1 MKKLFSVFAATLFAA
16 AMSAGVVTFT
26 GDDFEGQGTANTGS
40 DVSKTKSGVTVSAT
54 RAYGAPANTEKGY
67 PAELR
72 VYGANTKEGIAG
84 GVLTISADSKITKI
98 HAEFTDYTK
107 MTFEDQTPNK
117 ETWSITADK
126 QIRMTKIEV
135 TIEGEGGG
143 EGGGEGEGG
152 EGGGSDE
159 AIKLDFVYADVALF
173 EEDGMWGF
181 NLYKDYDYDSKQVT
195 YPDGYFYVDVKSVT
209 AIAGTYTAEE
219 LIAGYVALAKGD
231 TIDVV
236 EVVENLKV
244 SCVEDGITYRAT
256 MKFVAD
262 NDKTYYFDAELDTY
276 AYNYDTEEAIDLTDK
291 AGGEGGEGGGEEQ
304 GIENISATDN
314 IALKV
319 LHNGQLI
326 IMHNG
331 KAYSVTGARVK

>member
-72 VYGANTKEGIAG
+72 VYGANAKEGIVG

-107 MTFEDQTPNK
+107 MTFEDQTPYN

-143 EGGGEGEGG
+143 EEGGGDEGIALKFDDGQVITQYFEDYGLVAVSLFNFQDWTEEGYPVGDGDWLDLVIYPESIEQVSGTFTIKDETLDGEESYLMRIVGKDTTEVLFTEASVAIKINSINEEEEMANVTFKGTLKGDDNKTYTVNATLDIYFQLSDEGG
-152 EGGGSDE
+152 EEEGIE
-159 AIKLDFVYADVALF
+159 AIAT
-173 EEDGMWGF
+173 EQ
-181 NLYKDYDYDSKQVT
+181 N
-195 YPDGYFYVDVKSVT
+195 
-209 AIAGTYTAEE
+209 
-219 LIAGYVALAKGD
+219 
-231 TIDVV
+231 
-236 EVVENLKV
+236 ENKV
-244 SCVEDGITYRAT
+244 I
-256 MKFVAD
+256 MH
-262 NDKTYYFDAELDTY
+262 
-276 AYNYDTEEAIDLTDK
+276 
-291 AGGEGGEGGGEEQ
+291 EGH
-304 GIENISATDN
+304 IY
-314 IALKV
+314 
-319 LHNGQLI
+319 I
-326 IMHNG
+326 IHNG